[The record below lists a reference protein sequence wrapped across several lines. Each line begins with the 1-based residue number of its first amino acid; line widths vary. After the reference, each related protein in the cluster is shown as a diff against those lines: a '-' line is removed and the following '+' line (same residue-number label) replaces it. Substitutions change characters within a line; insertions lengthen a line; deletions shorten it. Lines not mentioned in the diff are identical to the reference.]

1 MLFRPSPLPVLGEC
15 LDPSE
20 DDSKVL
26 GDVSTIL
33 ALARPRWLIFSEK
46 LALFSHN
53 SPPLKLTKAPLS
65 WTWPSR
71 AALTSGPVST
81 SPATTSSPS

>member
-1 MLFRPSPLPVLGEC
+1 MLFRPSPLPVLGER
-15 LDPSE
+15 LDPSV
-20 DDSKVL
+20 DDSKGL
-26 GDVSTIL
+26 GYVSTVL

-53 SPPLKLTKAPLS
+53 SPPRKLTKAPLS

-71 AALTSGPVST
+71 AALTSGPVSI